1 MVKKVV
7 QQRGPM
13 VDIALDLPDGSTV
26 AMVRN
31 EEQYPAPHTADV
43 HVDEVENWAKHG
55 WLVVEVKPEPK
66 AEEPEIPEGQA
77 GAD

>member
-7 QQRGPM
+7 QQPGPA
-13 VDIALDLPDGSTV
+13 VDVSIDVPDGSTV

-31 EEQYPAPHTADV
+31 AEQYPAPHTADV

-55 WLVVEVKPEPK
+55 WLLAEVKAK
-66 AEEPEIPEGQA
+66 EPELPMQTPATE
-77 GAD
+77 